1 MGFMNL
7 GVISLGFTPVT
18 ANPAMSA
25 GIKSISVIK
34 NGKFHGPIIPTTSNG
49 LY

>member
-7 GVISLGFTPVT
+7 GVISLGFTMT
-18 ANPAMSA
+18 ADPAMSA

-34 NGKFHGPIIPTTSNG
+34 NGKFHGPMIPTTSNG